1 MPRDKRSRKML
12 RRFRKIDKQGEQQM
26 RWARER
32 KFRKAAQGIEA
43 RRVKTGA
50 WCSSTRARWRKPCAL
65 IKAVGEGQV
74 TGPRRDT
81 DYDTPITIPLNPVRG
96 VTRQI

>member
-43 RRVKTGA
+43 RRVKTEGLGA
-50 WCSSTRARWRKPCAL
+50 AA
-65 IKAVGEGQV
+65 
-74 TGPRRDT
+74 
-81 DYDTPITIPLNPVRG
+81 
-96 VTRQI
+96 